1 MVIIKEAQF
10 SGIDWI
16 VSTNS
21 TFIWYKCSNSWET
34 FFCHLRNYN
43 KDYLPFFFFI
53 TFESPLSS
61 HWFRKPVRSIFCPQT
76 KLPYL
81 FYLNKSKIC
90 FLFYYE
96 ALKYWARSFQ
106 LSFNKFLGVFVFFVL
121 FCCLFWLSWF
131 EIKCC
136 ACDISEFA
144 KLVEEFRSFGVKLM
158 QSSSGLSHGTFEWV
172 DSMLVRALK
181 SGDWLLMD
189 NVNFC
194 K

>member
-1 MVIIKEAQF
+1 MALIELCQLIALSFGINVARVGRHSSAIWEIITK
-10 SGIDWI
+10 II
-16 VSTNS
+16 
-21 TFIWYKCSNSWET
+21 
-34 FFCHLRNYN
+34 
-43 KDYLPFFFFI
+43 YLFFFFI